1 MNTISN
7 LYSNYLSFQEE
18 NYENIPLFHLINDPN
33 EECIWEKNS
42 ILSGSNPSDIIGNSD
57 NIFNSDNIGNYNNI
71 FNSNNIDNSNNII
84 NSFNIDNS
92 NSIINSYNI
101 DNFNNLINST
111 NNGSSN
117 NIINSNNICSSNNLI
132 NSNNI
137 DNSDNDHDYYNSDD
151 SHNSHQ
157 QLPLTQKN
165 ENEPNCI
172 NINNSNSNNPQEN
185 LNFNQPQILIR
196 PNIIDLRFLN
206 NKRARRKKEKTLPQK
221 SEKDKQDNKVVKI
234 KGYIFRKY
242 HDYINKLIK
251 EKYKAKS
258 LCQLDPETYSEKIN
272 RNKILILFDM
282 SMKEV
287 YLSAEV
293 STKFTKKDK
302 DDNKEVIE
310 DVYQDPKIKKAL
322 DLTFR
327 DLLQIFIKN
336 VEPNSDLYT
345 KTQDLDILYNDDI
358 DLLDFLTEVRY
369 KFEKKEKS
377 QQEIKEYIDGSDKE
391 TSIIDL
397 CINMEAWFRDK
408 DPRAEREKKAKTG
421 KKSQNGGKK

>member
-1 MNTISN
+1 M
-7 LYSNYLSFQEE
+7 
-18 NYENIPLFHLINDPN
+18 
-33 EECIWEKNS
+33 
-42 ILSGSNPSDIIGNSD
+42 
-57 NIFNSDNIGNYNNI
+57 
-71 FNSNNIDNSNNII
+71 
-84 NSFNIDNS
+84 
-92 NSIINSYNI
+92 
-101 DNFNNLINST
+101 
-111 NNGSSN
+111 
-117 NIINSNNICSSNNLI
+117 
-132 NSNNI
+132 
-137 DNSDNDHDYYNSDD
+137 
-151 SHNSHQ
+151 
-157 QLPLTQKN
+157 
-165 ENEPNCI
+165 
-172 NINNSNSNNPQEN
+172 
-185 LNFNQPQILIR
+185 
-196 PNIIDLRFLN
+196 
-206 NKRARRKKEKTLPQK
+206 
-221 SEKDKQDNKVVKI
+221 
-234 KGYIFRKY
+234 
-242 HDYINKLIK
+242 
-251 EKYKAKS
+251 
-258 LCQLDPETYSEKIN
+258 CQLDPETYSEKIN

-391 TSIIDL
+391 TPIIDL

-408 DPRAEREKKAKTG
+408 DPRAKREKKAKTG
-421 KKSQNGGKK
+421 NKKIIF